1 MTVPETMRDAQR
13 GSIGLAGNPAASGSR
28 SAAPAGP
35 LPGVVAAGDVLTG
48 RTFAAVAFAWRVAAP
63 HRRRLVAAVGRRVAA
78 LRASGVDVTVISRD
92 GSIRLSCRRDAGWR
106 GKMPGLR

>member
-1 MTVPETMRDAQR
+1 MPSAVLSDWRETRPPPVPGQ
-13 GSIGLAGNPAASGSR
+13 LHV
-28 SAAPAGP
+28 AGP
-35 LPGVVAAGDVLTG
+35 LSGVVAAGDVLTG
-48 RTFAAVAFAWRVAAP
+48 RTFAAVAISWRVAAP

-92 GSIRLSCRRDAGWR
+92 GSFRLSCRRDAGWR